1 MQWISLYLLSTT
13 GGRIFPAKIATCFSS
28 IRFSVNG
35 WWHTSGN
42 TSVPVVIEA
51 RPQSAADLTGGI
63 IHSYSFLDFYFHDPD
78 FKVPREIWCQGA
90 VNPPPLPKLPRRFDV
105 NLEHVNSDSTRIWGA
120 RVSRVLNGKVLF
132 RSNPIA
138 RY

>member
-1 MQWISLYLLSTT
+1 MDSFVHPLNNWGS
-13 GGRIFPAKIATCFSS
+13 IFPRSVTCFSTRP
-28 IRFSVNG
+28 RFSVNG

-63 IHSYSFLDFYFHDPD
+63 IHSYSFLDFFFHDPD

-90 VNPPPLPKLPRRFDV
+90 VNPPSLPNLPRRFDV
-105 NLEHVNSDSTRIWGA
+105 NLEYVNSDSTRIWGT
-120 RVSRVLNGKVLF
+120 RVSRVLHGQVPF
-132 RSNPIA
+132 HSNP